1 MAHVRIEI
9 HKERARLFGLK
20 KATELVF
27 STDAAI
33 LRRAKERIL
42 TRRYKT
48 GALYRSGRAR
58 MQSYTFRVVG
68 TVSFGTDHAL
78 VIHRG
83 AKPHLIR
90 PRRREGL
97 LFWWPAGVG
106 NPPISYGRLVCFKGT
121 VHHPGHPGERYLT
134 VPMFI
139 EAAKRGFRVVI
150 PPNV

>member
-9 HKERARLFGLK
+9 YKERARLFALK

-27 STDAAI
+27 QTDAAI

-58 MQSYTFRVVG
+58 MMSYTYRVIG
-68 TVSFGTDHAL
+68 TVSFGTDHAM

-83 AKPHLIR
+83 ARPHLIR
-90 PRRREGL
+90 PRNAGGL
-97 LFWWPAGVG
+97 LFYWAAVG
-106 NPPISYGRLVCFKGT
+106 RVICFKGT
-121 VHHPGHPGERYLT
+121 VRHPGIQGERYLT

>member
-1 MAHVRIEI
+1 MASVRIEI
-9 HKERARLFGLK
+9 HKERARLFALK

-58 MQSYTFRVVG
+58 MSSYTYRVIG
-68 TVSFGTDHAL
+68 NVSFGTDHAL

-83 AKPHLIR
+83 ARPHLIR
-90 PRRREGL
+90 PRRKDGL
-97 LFWWPAGVG
+97 LFYYPAA
-106 NPPISYGRLVCFKGT
+106 GRVICFKGT
-121 VHHPGHPGERYLT
+121 VHHPGIAGERYLT
-134 VPMFI
+134 VPLI
-139 EAAKRGFRVVI
+139 LEAARRGFRIVI